1 MSSHCCGRMR
11 ASGDS
16 LRGGQTST
24 IRFDFTATHR
34 TTCIHMVFFIT
45 MIACVTTCTSVSIL
59 FPQSL
64 ECCAR
69 CEASLRRAIK
79 SAPADTRDDDVGE
92 EGGTRRAAAAVDAEA
107 AANSAQ
113 PSADSGEGSFQA
125 NRYPSAKRTLKRW
138 RDLLPTQQ
146 QGATKGTIR
155 NLVLGLLKVQENK
168 ETANEG
174 KERMVRFT
182 AVTVPSHFA
191 PTSVGRL
198 STGQNRDGADGVHY
212 ETGEG

>member
-1 MSSHCCGRMR
+1 MGDKAPNTDRDVLCQFCDAKARYDN
-11 ASGDS
+11 ASN
-16 LRGGQTST
+16 QK
-24 IRFDFTATHR
+24 R
-34 TTCIHMVFFIT
+34 TVPKANESVLLAFFI
-45 MIACVTTCTSVSIL
+45 VN
-59 FPQSL
+59 QSL